1 MEIIGI
7 CKINVPFER
16 AKSAKKAKLENT
28 ILIAFIKFYKKVNC
42 NIKCDIFLKYLIIN
56 FV

>member
-28 ILIAFIKFYKKVNC
+28 ILIAFIKFYKKV
-42 NIKCDIFLKYLIIN
+42 KERLP
-56 FV
+56 